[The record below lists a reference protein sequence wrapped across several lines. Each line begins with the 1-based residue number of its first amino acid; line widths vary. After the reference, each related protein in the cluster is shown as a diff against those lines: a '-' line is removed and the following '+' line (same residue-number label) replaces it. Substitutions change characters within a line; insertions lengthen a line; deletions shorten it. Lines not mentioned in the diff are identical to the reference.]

1 MTINPLQPGQ
11 PAILQ
16 LWSKLSTGFH
26 PDDRTSYIGLTSS
39 VSSARIS
46 PASSN
51 KISNFRDTEILSAVL
66 VGKAV
71 SLLRTANDNWTIENT
86 EEDTVGN
93 KKYM

>member
-1 MTINPLQPGQ
+1 MFEGKASTCLPNKLKHMLLAHKSVGCLRKMSSLCKEEQGSRQP
-11 PAILQ
+11 
-16 LWSKLSTGFH
+16 H
-26 PDDRTSYIGLTSS
+26 PIKSQTL
-39 VSSARIS
+39 
-46 PASSN
+46 
-51 KISNFRDTEILSAVL
+51 EILKSCCAGL